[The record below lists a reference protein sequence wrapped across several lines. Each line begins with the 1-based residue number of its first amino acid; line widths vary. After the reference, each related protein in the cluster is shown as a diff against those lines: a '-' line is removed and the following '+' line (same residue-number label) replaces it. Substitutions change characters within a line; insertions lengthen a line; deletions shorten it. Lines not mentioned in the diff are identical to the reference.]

1 MKITASKRQSKI
13 SIILIVVLAT
23 ALPVLLTLPT
33 TLKLLY
39 LAFAMIFLAAVFS
52 MEKRTF
58 NQVTPATRATVSS
71 LLMIALI
78 MLSGA
83 LSGLPGYAVLL
94 LLPTIFVA
102 LFGERRGM
110 LTILFVAT
118 VCWLYLR
125 WDPSI
130 PVTDW
135 QLSCALEIMSMFV
148 VAVCLYASRKQIA
161 DLRSRS
167 VDFNERDKQTGFLN
181 MPTFARQLAVDHAAA
196 LAANSHYG
204 LLLVDIDGLRKINDS
219 FGYAEGDRAIASVAD
234 ALRRSIRSDDTV
246 ARYGGDE
253 FIVYLAGT
261 DGDTAQEIGNLV
273 SQNIY
278 NVTLSVGRK
287 TLRIGAHL
295 GIAIFP
301 DSGNTWEEMLNFAD
315 RAMYRDKEFRNRITP
330 TTAPGDAGRRQAGVE
345 DRQA

>member
-1 MKITASKRQSKI
+1 MKIAARERQSKI
-13 SIILIVVLAT
+13 FIILIVVLGT

-33 TLKLLY
+33 KLKLLY
-39 LAFAMIFLAAVFS
+39 LLFVVVFFAAVVS
-52 MEKRTF
+52 MEKLT
-58 NQVTPATRATVSS
+58 VKLVPPATRATVSS

-78 MLSGA
+78 MLSGG

-94 LLPTIFVA
+94 LLPTLLAV

-110 LTILFVAT
+110 LAILFVAT
-118 VCWLYLR
+118 FCWLYLR
-125 WDPSI
+125 WDASL
-130 PVTDW
+130 PVIDW
-135 QLSCALEIMSMFV
+135 ILSSTLEITPMFV
-148 VAVCLYASRKQIA
+148 ISVCLYASRQQIA

-167 VDFNERDKQTGFLN
+167 ADFIECDKQTGFLN
-181 MPTFARQLAVDHAAA
+181 MPRFVRQLAVDHAAA

-204 LLLVDIDGLRKINDS
+204 LLMVDIDGLRKINDS
-219 FGYAEGDRAIASVAD
+219 FGYAEGDRVIASVAD
-234 ALRRSIRSDDTV
+234 ALRRSIRPDDTV

-261 DGDTAQEIGNLV
+261 DGDTAQEINNLV

-287 TLRIGAHL
+287 TLRIGAHM
-295 GIAIFP
+295 GIAVFP
-301 DSGNTWEEMLNFAD
+301 DSGKTWEEMLNFAD

-330 TTAPGDAGRRQAGVE
+330 TPAPADTGRRQAGVA
-345 DRQA
+345 DWKA

>member
-1 MKITASKRQSKI
+1 
-13 SIILIVVLAT
+13 
-23 ALPVLLTLPT
+23 
-33 TLKLLY
+33 
-39 LAFAMIFLAAVFS
+39 
-52 MEKRTF
+52 
-58 NQVTPATRATVSS
+58 
-71 LLMIALI
+71 
-78 MLSGA
+78 
-83 LSGLPGYAVLL
+83 
-94 LLPTIFVA
+94 
-102 LFGERRGM
+102 M

-118 VCWLYLR
+118 FCWLYLR
-125 WDPSI
+125 WDASL

-135 QLSCALEIMSMFV
+135 LLSCTLEITPMII
-148 VAVCLYASRKQIA
+148 VAIFLYANREQIA

-167 VDFNERDKQTGFLN
+167 ADFTERDKQTGFLN
-181 MPTFARQLAVDHAAA
+181 MPTFVRQLAVDHSAA

-219 FGYAEGDRAIASVAD
+219 FGYAEGDRVIASVAD
-234 ALRRSIRSDDTV
+234 ALRRSIRPEDTV

-261 DGDTAQEIGNLV
+261 DGDAAQEIANLV

-278 NVTLSVGRK
+278 NVTLLVGRK

-295 GIAIFP
+295 GIALFP

-345 DRQA
+345 DWKA

>member
-1 MKITASKRQSKI
+1 MKIAASERQSKML
-13 SIILIVVLAT
+13 IILIVMLAT

-33 TLKLLY
+33 KLKLLY
-39 LAFAMIFLAAVFS
+39 LAFAMVFIAAVVS
-52 MEKRTF
+52 MEKLTGKL
-58 NQVTPATRATVSS
+58 VTPETRATVSS

-78 MLSGA
+78 MLSGG

-94 LLPTIFVA
+94 LLPTIFAV
-102 LFGERRGM
+102 LFSERRGM
-110 LTILFVAT
+110 LTILFVAIF
-118 VCWLYLR
+118 CWLYLR
-125 WDPSI
+125 WDSSL
-130 PVTDW
+130 PVIDW
-135 QLSCALEIMSMFV
+135 LLSCTLEITPMLI
-148 VAVCLYASRKQIA
+148 VAILLYANRQQIA

-167 VDFNERDKQTGFLN
+167 ADFSERDKQTGFLN
-181 MPTFARQLAVDHAAA
+181 MPTFVRQLAVDHAAA

-219 FGYAEGDRAIASVAD
+219 FGYAEGDRVIASVAD
-234 ALRRSIRSDDTV
+234 ALRRSIRPDDTV

-261 DGDTAQEIGNLV
+261 DEDTAQEIGNLV

-295 GIAIFP
+295 GISVFP
-301 DSGNTWEEMLNFAD
+301 DSGKTWEEMLNFAD
-315 RAMYRDKEFRNRITP
+315 RAMYRDKEFRNRI
-330 TTAPGDAGRRQAGVE
+330 APSAETGDAGRRQAGLE
-345 DRQA
+345 DWNA